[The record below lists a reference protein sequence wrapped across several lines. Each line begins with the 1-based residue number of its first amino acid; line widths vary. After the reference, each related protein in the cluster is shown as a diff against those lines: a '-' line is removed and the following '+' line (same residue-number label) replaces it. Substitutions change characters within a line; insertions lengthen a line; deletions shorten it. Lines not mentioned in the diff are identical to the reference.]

1 MFNWFRKKNIKPLKP
16 FLVDLHSHLLPG
28 LDDGVASF
36 EEAEEIIR
44 TFQALGYK
52 KLITTPHVIS
62 DSYRNTS
69 ETILAKLAELKAW
82 LKGKEITVEIEAAAE
97 YYLDEELV
105 RQVEQQKPLLTF
117 GNRYLLF
124 EINFMVEPLNLKE
137 FIFLLTT
144 QGYKPV
150 LAHPERY
157 VFLQQNPDKLEDLLN
172 RGVLFQLNINSLSGY
187 YSKPAQE
194 LARKLI
200 ENRRVHFTGSDCHN
214 MFHLNLLKETMQ
226 SRYFQKVLSL
236 PLLNNSLV

>member
-1 MFNWFRKKNIKPLKP
+1 MW
-16 FLVDLHSHLLPG
+16 VDLHSHLLPG
-28 LDDGVASF
+28 LDDGVHSF
-36 EEAEEIIR
+36 DEAEEIIR
-44 TFQALGYK
+44 MFHALGYK

-69 ETILAKLAELKAW
+69 EAILAKLAELNAW
-82 LKGKEITVEIEAAAE
+82 LSKKQIAIEIGAAAE

-105 RQVEQQKPLLTF
+105 EQVEQKKPLLTF
-117 GNRYLLF
+117 GNRYVLF
-124 EINFMVEPLNLKE
+124 EINFMVAPLNLKE

-157 VFLQQNPDKLEDLLN
+157 VFLQQNPEKLNDLVN

-187 YSKPAQE
+187 YSKPAQV

-200 ENRRVHFTGSDCHN
+200 ENKLVHFVGSDCH
-214 MFHLNLLKETMQ
+214 HISQASLLKEALQTDL
-226 SRYFQKVLSL
+226 YQKALSL
-236 PLLNNSLV
+236 PLLNNTLI